1 MGVLLLALLAVSP
14 ASSQEGLRAGA
25 SASFAAVQPFAIRP
39 YTLKAP
45 IVQAAPQ
52 PPKVCSGLDFS
63 GVSWPPG
70 LSSEDR
76 LALMLALNISGS
88 YEGPDGW
95 SNLTDNFDDQGVSM
109 GLLNQNLGQGSLQPM
124 LVRMRDEHY
133 PVLQNIFSPAH
144 LLSLLQML
152 GQWQPPPTPPPG
164 AEGKPNST
172 IDEPEGGVTAQ
183 ITPAAAA
190 GVAWA
195 KKNLYLADGSFEPGW
210 KAELQ
215 ALGAAPE
222 FVSIQIAEALD
233 LHQKALA
240 YESQTGIRELRAYLM
255 FFDVNVQNGG
265 FHAVD
270 LKEFAA
276 WKRKNPKASTAQR
289 LSKLLTLRLRHVR
302 RRFVIDVNQRKQA
315 IIYGKGRVHGE
326 LRNLPAQYCY
336 DGTWA
341 YK

>member
-1 MGVLLLALLAVSP
+1 MRVLALALLAALP
-14 ASSQEGLRAGA
+14 ASSQERLRTGA
-25 SASFAAVQPFAIRP
+25 ASSFNAVQALGVRP
-39 YTLKAP
+39 YILKAP
-45 IVQAAPQ
+45 LQQAAPV
-52 PPKVCSGLDFS
+52 PPQVCSGLDFS
-63 GVSWPPG
+63 GVTWPAS
-70 LSSEDR
+70 LSSEDQ
-76 LALMLALNISGS
+76 LALKLALNISGS

-95 SNLTDNFDDQGVSM
+95 SNLTDNFDGQGVSM

-133 PVLQNIFSPAH
+133 AVLRDIFSPQH
-144 LLSLLQML
+144 LLALLQML
-152 GQWQPPPTPPPG
+152 GQWQPPAQPPG
-164 AEGKPNST
+164 TGDKPNST
-172 IDEPEGGVTAQ
+172 IDEPENGIVAQ
-183 ITPAAAA
+183 MSPAASA

-195 KKNLYLADGSFEPGW
+195 KKNLYQADGSFEPGW
-210 KAELQ
+210 KAELT

-233 LHQKALA
+233 LHQKALG
-240 YESQTGIRELRAYLM
+240 YETETGIRELRGYLM
-255 FFDVNVQNGG
+255 FFDVAVQNGG

-270 LKEFAA
+270 VTEFTA
-276 WKRKNPKASTAQR
+276 WKKRNPKAATAQK
-289 LSKLLTLRLRHVR
+289 LQKLLTLRLRHVR

-315 IIYGKGRVHGE
+315 IIFGKGRVHGE